1 LLENAIYHGIEPL
14 PEGGRISV
22 SSLAEGRRVSV
33 CIRNPRAP
41 DSNAVR
47 RQGNGI
53 ALENIRLRLQL
64 AFGAQAG
71 VALREVGE
79 EFETTLYFPREK
91 MQ

>member
-1 LLENAIYHGIEPL
+1 L
-14 PEGGRISV
+14 PQGGRISV
-22 SSLAEGRRVSV
+22 RGLAEGRRVSV
-33 CIRNPRAP
+33 SIRNPRP
-41 DSNAVR
+41 PESHRSR
-47 RQGNGI
+47 RQGHRI

-71 VALREVGE
+71 VALREVGD

>member
-1 LLENAIYHGIEPL
+1 MITI
-14 PEGGRISV
+14 GGA
-22 SSLAEGRRVSV
+22 AEGRRIVIT
-33 CIRNPRAP
+33 IRNPRVP
-41 DSNAVR
+41 DTVSGR
-47 RQGNGI
+47 PQGNLI

-71 VALREVGE
+71 VALREIGD